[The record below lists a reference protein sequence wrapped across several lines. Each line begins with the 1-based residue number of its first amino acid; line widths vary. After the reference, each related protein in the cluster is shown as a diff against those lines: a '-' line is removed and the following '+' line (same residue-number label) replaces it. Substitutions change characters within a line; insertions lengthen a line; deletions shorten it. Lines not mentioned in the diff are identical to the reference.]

1 MTKPFHL
8 APLQEL
14 SNLRLEQ
21 ATRQLGQLIAGEQQ
35 ASQRLELLVQYR
47 NEYQAQFLAAAEKG
61 LDLHRWRNYQ
71 QFLAK
76 IDSAIEQARAMVAA
90 ARQRTSAGQKDWQDK
105 RGKVK
110 AFDTLA
116 QRFRERIAYEE
127 ARSQQKLMDEHAA
140 RFLKGAK
147 EEEQ

>member
-1 MTKPFHL
+1 MTKQFHL

-61 LDLHRWRNYQ
+61 LDPNRWRNYR
-71 QFLAK
+71 QFLDK
-76 IDSAIEQARAMVAA
+76 IDEAIEQARTMAAA
-90 ARQRTSAGQKDWQDK
+90 ARQRTAAGQKNWQDK

-127 ARSQQKLMDEHAA
+127 ARNQQKLMDEHAA
-140 RFLKGAK
+140 RMLGEARQ
-147 EEEQ
+147 EE